1 MSEFLIPSPTG
12 NTRFFAVVGDPVIQ
26 VKAPQLLNKV
36 FAEEGVDAVMIAVH
50 ARPEQLA
57 TVIRGLQAM
66 ENFSG
71 MLITIPHKFAA
82 REFADKVS
90 LAVQVS
96 GSTNAL
102 RRNEQGV
109 WEADNFDGAG
119 FALGM
124 QRKGYELAGKLVVMA
139 GGGGA
144 GSSIA
149 AALLQAG
156 IDRLYLQEPDTVKAQ
171 ELLARLDQH
180 WPGRCEVAQPQH
192 LKLVD
197 IAINATPLGLSDE
210 DPLPIDLANLSAG
223 ALVADII
230 MQPVETRLLREAH
243 AAGHPVQP
251 GSYMLNEQL
260 GCYKTFFGI

>member
-1 MSEFLIPSPTG
+1 MSDVLIPSPTG
-12 NTRFFAVVGDPVIQ
+12 NTRIFAVVGDPIKQ

-36 FAEEGVDAVMIAVH
+36 FTEEGVDAVMIAVH

-71 MLITIPHKFAA
+71 MLITIPYKFAA
-82 REFADKVS
+82 CEFADTLS
-90 LAVQVS
+90 LAVKVS

-102 RRNEQGV
+102 RRNEHGV
-109 WEADNFDGAG
+109 WEADNFDGTG
-119 FALGM
+119 FVLGL
-124 QRKGYELAGKLVVMA
+124 QRKGYELPGKRVLMA

-171 ELLARLDQH
+171 DLLARLDQH

>member
-1 MSEFLIPSPTG
+1 MSQLLIPSPTG
-12 NTRFFAVVGDPVIQ
+12 NTRIFAVIGDPVKQ
-26 VKAPQLLNKV
+26 VKAPELLNKV
-36 FAEEGVDAVMIAVH
+36 FADEAVDAVMIAVH

-82 REFADKVS
+82 RDFADKLS

-96 GSTNAL
+96 GSTNAM

-109 WEADNFDGAG
+109 WEADNFDGVG
-119 FALGM
+119 FALGL
-124 QRKGYELAGKLVVMA
+124 QRKGYKLAGKRVVLA

-149 AALLQAG
+149 VALLQAEV
-156 IDRLYLQEPDTVKAQ
+156 DVLYLQEPDTVKAQ
-171 ELLARLDQH
+171 SLLARLNQH
-180 WPGRCEVAQPQH
+180 WPGRCELAQPQH
-192 LKLVD
+192 LGLAD
-197 IAINATPLGLSDE
+197 IVINATPLGLAEE
-210 DPLPIDLANLSAG
+210 DPLPVDLAALAAG

-230 MQPVETRLLREAH
+230 MQPVDTRLLRAAK
-243 AAGHPVQP
+243 AAGHSVHP
-251 GSYMLNEQL
+251 GSHMLSEQL
-260 GCYKTFFGI
+260 GCYRTFFRI

>member
-1 MSEFLIPSPTG
+1 MSELLIPSPTG
-12 NTRFFAVVGDPVIQ
+12 NTRIFAVVGDPVKQ
-26 VKAPQLLNKV
+26 VKAPHLLNKV
-36 FAEEGVDAVMIAVH
+36 FTEEGVDAVMIAVH

-71 MLITIPHKFAA
+71 MLITIPYKFAA

-109 WEADNFDGAG
+109 WEADNFDGTG
-119 FALGM
+119 FVLGM
-124 QRKGYELAGKLVVMA
+124 RRKGYELAGKRVVIA

-192 LKLVD
+192 LRLVD
-197 IAINATPLGLSDE
+197 VVINATPLGLSDE
-210 DPLPIDLANLSAG
+210 DPLPIDLADLSPG
-223 ALVADII
+223 TLVADII
-230 MQPVETRLLREAH
+230 MQPVETRLLRVAQ
-243 AAGHPVQP
+243 AAGHPVHP
-251 GSYMLNEQL
+251 GSYMLSEQL
-260 GCYKTFFGI
+260 GCYKKFFGI

>member
-1 MSEFLIPSPTG
+1 MSHLLIPSPTG
-12 NTRFFAVVGDPVIQ
+12 NTRIFAVVGDPVKQ

-36 FAEEGVDAVMIAVH
+36 FAEQAVDAVMIAVH

-82 REFADKVS
+82 REFADEVS

-109 WEADNFDGAG
+109 WEADNFDGTG
-119 FALGM
+119 FVLGL
-124 QRKGYELAGKLVVMA
+124 QRKGYALAGKRVVLA

-149 AALLQAG
+149 VALLQAG
-156 IDRLYLQEPDTVKAQ
+156 IGQLSLQEPDTVKADA
-171 ELLARLDQH
+171 LLSRLDQH
-180 WPGRCEVAQPQH
+180 WPGRCEVAQRQH
-192 LKLVD
+192 LGLAD
-197 IAINATPLGLSDE
+197 IVINATPLGLSDE
-210 DPLPIDLANLSAG
+210 DPLPVDLA
-223 ALVADII
+223 ALAPRTLVTDII
-230 MQPVETRLLREAH
+230 MQPVETRLLSEAQ
-243 AAGHPVQP
+243 ALGHPVHP
-251 GSYMLNEQL
+251 GSYMLSEQL
-260 GCYKTFFGI
+260 GCYRKFFRI

>member
-1 MSEFLIPSPTG
+1 MSELLIPSPTG
-12 NTRFFAVVGDPVIQ
+12 NTRIFAVVGDPVKQ

-36 FAEEGVDAVMIAVH
+36 FTEEGVDAVMIAVH

-71 MLITIPHKFAA
+71 MLITIPYKFAA

-109 WEADNFDGAG
+109 WEADNFDGTG
-119 FALGM
+119 FVLGM
-124 QRKGYELAGKLVVMA
+124 QRKGYELAGKRVVIA

-156 IDRLYLQEPDTVKAQ
+156 IDRLYLQEPDTVTAQ
-171 ELLARLDQH
+171 DLLARSDL
-180 WPGRCEVAQPQH
+180 H
-192 LKLVD
+192 L
-197 IAINATPLGLSDE
+197 TE
-210 DPLPIDLANLSAG
+210 
-223 ALVADII
+223 
-230 MQPVETRLLREAH
+230 R
-243 AAGHPVQP
+243 
-251 GSYMLNEQL
+251 
-260 GCYKTFFGI
+260 

>member
-1 MSEFLIPSPTG
+1 MSELLIPSPTG
-12 NTRFFAVVGDPVIQ
+12 NTRIFAVVGDPVKQ

-36 FAEEGVDAVMIAVH
+36 FTEEGVDAVMIAVH

-71 MLITIPHKFAA
+71 MLITIPYKFAA

-109 WEADNFDGAG
+109 WEADNFDGTG
-119 FALGM
+119 FVLGM
-124 QRKGYELAGKLVVMA
+124 QSKGYELAGKRVVIA

-171 ELLARLDQH
+171 ALLARLDQH

-192 LKLVD
+192 LRLVD
-197 IAINATPLGLSDE
+197 VVINATPLGLSDE
-210 DPLPIDLANLSAG
+210 DPLPIDLADLSPG
-223 ALVADII
+223 TLVADII
-230 MQPVETRLLREAH
+230 MQPVETRLLRVAQ
-243 AAGHPVQP
+243 AAGHPVHP
-251 GSYMLNEQL
+251 GSYMLSEQL
-260 GCYKTFFGI
+260 GCYKKFFGI

>member
-71 MLITIPHKFAA
+71 MLITIPYKFAA
-82 REFADKVS
+82 CEFADKVS

-102 RRNEQGV
+102 RRNELGGV
-109 WEADNFDGAG
+109 
-119 FALGM
+119 
-124 QRKGYELAGKLVVMA
+124 
-139 GGGGA
+139 GGG
-144 GSSIA
+144 
-149 AALLQAG
+149 
-156 IDRLYLQEPDTVKAQ
+156 
-171 ELLARLDQH
+171 
-180 WPGRCEVAQPQH
+180 
-192 LKLVD
+192 
-197 IAINATPLGLSDE
+197 
-210 DPLPIDLANLSAG
+210 
-223 ALVADII
+223 
-230 MQPVETRLLREAH
+230 
-243 AAGHPVQP
+243 
-251 GSYMLNEQL
+251 
-260 GCYKTFFGI
+260 

>member
-1 MSEFLIPSPTG
+1 MSDFMIPSPTG
-12 NTRFFAVVGDPVIQ
+12 NTRIFAVVGDPVKQ

-36 FAEEGVDAVMIAVH
+36 FTEEGVDALMIAVH

-71 MLITIPHKFAA
+71 MLITIPYKFAA
-82 REFADKVS
+82 CEFADEVS

-96 GSTNAL
+96 GSTNAM

-109 WEADNFDGAG
+109 WVADNFDGTG
-119 FALGM
+119 FVLGM
-124 QRKGYELAGKLVVMA
+124 QRKGHELAGKRVLMA

-149 AALLQAG
+149 AALLHAG
-156 IDRLYLQEPDTVKAQ
+156 IDRLYLQEPDTAKAM
-171 ELLARLDQH
+171 ELLARLEQH

-192 LKLVD
+192 LSAVD
-197 IAINATPLGLSDE
+197 VVINATPLGLSDE
-210 DPLPIDLANLSAG
+210 DPLPIDIANLSAG
-223 ALVADII
+223 TLVADII

-260 GCYKTFFGI
+260 GCYKTFFGL